1 MVKLVIFIGFLTFA
15 AVFDR
20 IIIII
25 IIIIVASMLI
35 WILDDP
41 GFVSR
46 EEQEMFP
53 SLERPNGFLT
63 QSSLQSSGYRQ
74 ELNK

>member
-20 IIIII
+20 IIIIII

-63 QSSLQSSGYRQ
+63 QSSL
-74 ELNK
+74 